1 MSAFDLIIKSGTVV
15 TASDSAR
22 CDVGIRDGRVVALAE
37 RLDGAARTIDASGRL
52 VLPGGIDAHCH
63 LDQPRAQ
70 GLASGGAVMAD
81 DFESGSRSAAFG
93 GTTTIIPFAVQ
104 HRGQSLRA
112 AVVDYHKRA
121 EGKAYVDYAFHL
133 VVSDPTEQVLGQELP
148 SLIESGCTSVK
159 VYMTYEAMRLPDRQ
173 ILDVLATARRHGA
186 LVMVHAENFEC
197 LTWLTEKLEAAGK
210 TEPKYH
216 ATSRPMAVEREATHR
231 AITLSEI
238 ADTPILIVHV
248 SGREAAEEI
257 RRAKARGLNIRAET
271 CPQYLLLTEADLDAP
286 DFEGAKCMC
295 SPPPRDK
302 ASQEVLWAG
311 LADGL
316 FDILSSDHA
325 PYRFD
330 NQGKKLHG
338 MRAPFRKVANGLP
351 GLETRAPIL
360 FSEGVMKGRFGI
372 EKFVALNSTNAA
384 RIYGLY
390 PRKGTIAVGSDADIA
405 IWDPARKVTIRNAD
419 LHHNVDYTPF
429 EGMTVTG
436 WPDIVLSRGA
446 VICENGALRG
456 EKGRGRF
463 LECGPPEPISS
474 ASASRNGK
482 MPAWISE

>member
-1 MSAFDLIIKSGTVV
+1 MSAFDTVIRGGTVV
-15 TASDSAR
+15 TAADRAI
-22 CDVGIRDGRVVALAE
+22 CDVGIRGGKVVALADKLE
-37 RLDGAARTIDASGRL
+37 GAERTIDASGRL

-81 DFESGSRSAAFG
+81 DFASGSLSAAFG

-112 AVVDYHKRA
+112 AVADYHGRA
-121 EGKAYVDYAFHL
+121 AGKAYIDYAFHL

-148 SLIESGCTSVK
+148 ALVESGCTSVK

-173 ILDVLATARRHGA
+173 ILDVLAAAKSHGA

-231 AITLSEI
+231 AITLAEI

-248 SGREAAEEI
+248 SGREAADEI
-257 RRAKARGLNIRAET
+257 RRAKMRGLNIRAET

-330 NQGKKLHG
+330 SQGKKLHG

-360 FSEGVMKGRFGI
+360 FSEGVGKGRFGL

-405 IWDPARKVTIRNAD
+405 IWDPERKVTIRNEN

-436 WPDIVLSRGA
+436 WPDIVLSRGDIVCSEGRLVA
-446 VICENGALRG
+446 AQ
-456 EKGRGRF
+456 GRGHF
-463 LECGPPEPISS
+463 LECGRPEPV
-474 ASASRNGK
+474 ASALASVNGK
-482 MPAWISE
+482 TPPWISE